1 MTSPFAAFGR
11 PAPGRPNMPSQ
22 PAQPQGGMNM
32 ANVRNV
38 YRSVFN
44 SKNPMQA
51 MQNMMASNPRMAQV
65 NALLRQGRNPESI
78 FREMAKQR
86 GIDPDEFIR
95 EIQQGNNG

>member
-1 MTSPFAAFGR
+1 MTSPFAAFGNA
-11 PAPGRPNMPSQ
+11 APGRPNMPRQ
-22 PAQPQGGMNM
+22 FAAPQGGMNM

-38 YRSVFN
+38 YKSIFN

-65 NALLRQGRNPESI
+65 NNLLRQGRNPESI
-78 FREMAKQR
+78 FREMARQR

-95 EIQQGNNG
+95 EMQGNNG